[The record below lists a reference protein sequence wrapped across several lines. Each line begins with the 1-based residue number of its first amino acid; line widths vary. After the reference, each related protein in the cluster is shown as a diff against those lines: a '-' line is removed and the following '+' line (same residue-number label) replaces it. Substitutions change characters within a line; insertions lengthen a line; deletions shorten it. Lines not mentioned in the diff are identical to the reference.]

1 MSPLPLLLSR
11 YGDKV
16 GQRKAMLHALK
27 DDGYTLAI
35 ASRCWYPDVNRR
47 YLGWFGLWDED
58 LWSYRELYPTGPN
71 SPPEAPMHPT
81 WGRNKERHF
90 LRLQE
95 DSGYA
100 FEDMVFFD
108 DLLEGNV
115 QYTEERFGLI
125 AVHTPDGV
133 EQEHIDEA
141 LARWAD
147 LRLGQEDEAVAA

>member
-1 MSPLPLLLSR
+1 
-11 YGDKV
+11 
-16 GQRKAMLHALK
+16 MLHALK

-115 QYTEERFGLI
+115 QYTEERFGLT

-147 LRLGQEDEAVAA
+147 LTPITLDSLHACSALPLHMQATC